1 MPLGLCSATTTG
13 LQVMPW
19 PWRAVTAPPV
29 LAAMLLPAVLLFA
42 IFSLQRVLV
51 MDRALLVRSVHGSCW
66 LLLVVA
72 RVVFC

>member
-1 MPLGLCSATTTG
+1 MRLVFGLCSATTTG

-29 LAAMLLPAVLLFA
+29 LAALLLPATLLFA

-51 MDRALLVRSVHGSCW
+51 MDRALLVRHERQRW
-66 LLLVVA
+66 LLSVA
-72 RVVFC
+72 RVVPG